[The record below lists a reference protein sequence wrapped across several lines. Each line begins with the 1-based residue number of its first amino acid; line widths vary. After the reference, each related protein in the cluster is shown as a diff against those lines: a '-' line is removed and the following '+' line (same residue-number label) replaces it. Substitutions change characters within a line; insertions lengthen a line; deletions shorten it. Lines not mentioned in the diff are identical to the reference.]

1 MLPRTNHASGDPIP
15 KFLVFFDNIEECVR
29 VAEHLRSRLHLGE
42 RERIHWFHTQMLE
55 QFCEDD
61 LDAFTVLKLY
71 GLCSTDSFI

>member
-29 VAEHLRSRLHLGE
+29 VAEHLRSRLHPGE
-42 RERIHWFHTQMLE
+42 RERIHWFHTQMSE
-55 QFCEDD
+55 QFYEDD
-61 LDAFTVLKLY
+61 LDAFTALKLY